1 LTTSQRHRDSVA
13 SVRELRP
20 RRLDLLPPALIA
32 LVGAVEIVAAGY
44 QPRWLGLG
52 TFLLASG
59 VVSVGRLLPLAVPP
73 VVAGIY
79 AATPLLGFDV
89 SQPASWVPL
98 LALACFGTGLH
109 APRSRWPVG
118 LACVLLALLV
128 STAGLAWF
136 TDFEPGWLFGLIM
149 SVGSWAI
156 GLGLHGALDQNR
168 SAAALAERA
177 RVESA
182 AAAERAATR
191 VRERIAA
198 ELNDVLAHSL
208 AAMLVQS
215 SAAGDLVRREPQ
227 AAARALLG
235 IAQAGREALADTGT
249 LLRSLRDEGDGL
261 GQPWSTV
268 TADIGGAECAAP
280 IQEIRR
286 SDVLLPA
293 LIGATATIELVSDA
307 YRPLWLSIGIFWLAA
322 VLLCARRR
330 FPLAMPIGV
339 FAIVVAAPL
348 LGVDTENPASWVL
361 AGWLACF
368 SAGRYVPRSRSGLS
382 LISVLTAIALLA
394 VATAATGELSA
405 DVVFVLPF
413 AVAPWA
419 VGIALRETLERTR
432 VLAARAERVRF
443 ERELEGERAV
453 SAERR
458 RIARELHD
466 TLVGSLTVI
475 TIQAS
480 LAADLIVEDPA
491 GATAAV
497 SEAERAGRA
506 AIADTGRLLRLI
518 GDGDDQLQARPQPG
532 LRDIPALAADYGRAG
547 LGVDLNM
554 DSIERLPAAVGLSS
568 YYVVREALTNAL
580 KHAPGSSVYVRLTR
594 TVAGVEVEVRNGPTA
609 SNGLATMPSGHG
621 LTGLRERVAV
631 IGGSL
636 DAHPT
641 GDGGFVLA
649 ATMPVP
655 GSK

>member
-1 LTTSQRHRDSVA
+1 LTTSRRRRDNVG
-13 SVRELRP
+13 SVRDLRP
-20 RRLDLLPPALIA
+20 GRLDLLLPALIA

-52 TFLLASG
+52 TFLLAAS
-59 VVSVGRLLPLAVPP
+59 VVSVARLLPLAVPP
-73 VVAGIY
+73 VVAGIF
-79 AATPLLGFDV
+79 AVTPLLGFDV
-89 SQPASWVPL
+89 AQPASWVLL
-98 LALACFGTGLH
+98 LALACFGAGLW

-136 TDFEPGWLFGLIM
+136 TDFEPGWLFGLIV
-149 SVGSWAI
+149 SVGSWGT
-156 GLGLHGALDQNR
+156 GLGLRGALDQNR

-182 AAAERAATR
+182 AAAGRAATR
-191 VRERIAA
+191 MRERIAV
-198 ELNDVLAHSL
+198 ELTVVLALSL
-208 AAMLVQS
+208 AAMLVLS
-215 SAAGDLVRREPQ
+215 SAAGDLSRREPQ

-235 IAQAGREALADTGT
+235 VAQAGREALADTGT
-249 LLRSLRDEGDGL
+249 ILRSLRDNGYEL

-268 TADIGGAECAAP
+268 TADVGGAERAAS
-280 IQEIRR
+280 IREIRR
-286 SDVLLPA
+286 SDVVLPT
-293 LIGATATIELVSDA
+293 LIGATATIELVADG
-307 YRPLWLSIGIFWLAA
+307 YRPLWLSLGTFWLAV

-339 FAIVVAAPL
+339 IAIMVGAPL
-348 LGVDTENPASWVL
+348 LGVDTENPASWIL
-361 AGWLACF
+361 AAWLACF
-368 SAGRYVPRSRSGLS
+368 SAGRYVPRSRTGLG
-382 LISVLTAIALLA
+382 LVSVLTAIALVAL
-394 VATAATGELSA
+394 ATAPTGELSA
-405 DVVFVLPF
+405 DIVFVLPF

-419 VGIALRETLERTR
+419 VGIALRQTLERTR
-432 VLAARAERVRF
+432 VLAAKAERARL

-466 TLVGSLTVI
+466 TLAGSLTVI

-480 LAADLIVEDPA
+480 LAADLIVEDPD

-506 AIADTGRLLRLI
+506 AIDDTGRLLRLI

-532 LRDIPALAADYGRAG
+532 LRDIPALAADYSRAG

-580 KHAPGSSVYVRLTR
+580 KHAPGSSVRVRLTR

-641 GDGGFVLA
+641 GDGGFLLA

-655 GSK
+655 GSE

>member
-1 LTTSQRHRDSVA
+1 
-13 SVRELRP
+13 VRELRP
-20 RRLDLLPPALIA
+20 RRLDLLLPTLIA

-52 TFLLASG
+52 TFFLAAG
-59 VVSVGRLLPLAVPP
+59 VLSVARLAPLAVPP

-98 LALACFGTGLH
+98 LALAGFGAGLR
-109 APRSRWPVG
+109 APRSRWPLG

-136 TDFEPGWLFGLIM
+136 TDFEPHWLFGLIA
-149 SVGSWAI
+149 SVGSWGT
-156 GLGLHGALDQNR
+156 GLGLRGALDQNR
-168 SAAALAERA
+168 SAAAQAERA
-177 RVESA
+177 RGEST

-191 VRERIAA
+191 VRERIAI

-208 AAMLVQS
+208 AAMLVQT
-215 SAAGDLVRREPQ
+215 SAAGDLVRRDPQ
-227 AAARALLG
+227 AAARTLLG
-235 IAQAGREALADTGT
+235 VAQAGREALADTGT
-249 LLRSLRDEGDGL
+249 LLRSLRDNGEEL

-268 TADIGGAECAAP
+268 TADVGAAKHAAS
-280 IQEIRR
+280 IRSIRR
-286 SDVLLPA
+286 SDILLPA
-293 LIGATATIELVSDA
+293 LIGATATIELVSGG
-307 YRPLWLSIGIFWLAA
+307 YRPLWLSLATFWLA
-322 VLLCARRR
+322 VGLLCARRQL
-330 FPLAMPIGV
+330 PLGMPIGV
-339 FAIVVAAPL
+339 MGIVVAAPL
-348 LGVDTENPASWVL
+348 LGVDTENPASWIL
-361 AGWLACF
+361 ALGLACF
-368 SAGRYVPRSRSGLS
+368 SAGRYVPASRTGLS
-382 LISVLTAIALLA
+382 LVSVLTAIALVALA
-394 VATAATGELSA
+394 SAAKGELSA

-413 AVAPWA
+413 AVAPWG

-432 VLAARAERVRF
+432 VLAAKAERARL

-466 TLVGSLTVI
+466 MLAGSLTVI

-480 LAADLIVEDPA
+480 LAADLIGEDPD
-491 GATAAV
+491 GATTAV

-506 AIADTGRLLRLI
+506 ALDETRRFLRLI
-518 GDGDDQLQARPQPG
+518 GDGDDQLEARPQPG
-532 LRDIPALAADYGRAG
+532 LRDIPALAADYSRAG

-580 KHAPGSSVYVRLTR
+580 KHAPGSTVHVRLTR
-594 TVAGVEVEVRNGPTA
+594 TVAGVEVEVRNGPPA
-609 SNGLATMPSGHG
+609 SNGLAPMASGHG

-631 IGGSL
+631 TGGDL

-641 GDGGFVLA
+641 GDGGFLLA
-649 ATMPVP
+649 ATMPVAEP
-655 GSK
+655 Q

>member
-1 LTTSQRHRDSVA
+1 MSRRHRDSVG

-20 RRLDLLPPALIA
+20 RRLDPLLPALIA
-32 LVGAVEIVAAGY
+32 LVGAVEILAAGY

-52 TFLLASG
+52 TFLLAAS

-98 LALACFGTGLH
+98 LALACFGAGLH

-128 STAGLAWF
+128 STAALAWF
-136 TDFEPGWLFGLIM
+136 TDFEPGWLFGLIVT
-149 SVGSWAI
+149 VGSWGT
-156 GLGLHGALDQNR
+156 GLGLRGAIDENR

-182 AAAERAATR
+182 AAGGRAASQ

-208 AAMLVQS
+208 AAMLVGS

-227 AAARALLG
+227 AAARALLA

-249 LLRSLRDEGDGL
+249 LLRSLRDDGDEL
-261 GQPWSTV
+261 GQPWSTA
-268 TADIGGAECAAP
+268 TADVGGAERAAS
-280 IQEIRR
+280 IQKIRR

-293 LIGATATIELVSDA
+293 LIGATATIELVSDG
-307 YRPLWLSIGIFWLAA
+307 YLPLWLSLGTFWLAA

-330 FPLAMPIGV
+330 FPLGMPISV
-339 FAIVVAAPL
+339 IAIMVAAPL

-361 AGWLACF
+361 AGGLACF

-382 LISVLTAIALLA
+382 LISVLTAIALVA
-394 VATAATGELSA
+394 VTAAAKGELSA

-419 VGIALRETLERTR
+419 VGIALRQALERTR
-432 VLAARAERVRF
+432 VLAARAERARL

-453 SAERR
+453 YAERR
-458 RIARELHD
+458 RIAREIHD
-466 TLVGSLTVI
+466 LLAGSLTVI

-480 LAADLIVEDPA
+480 LAADLIVDDPD
-491 GATAAV
+491 GATTAV

-506 AIADTGRLLRLI
+506 AIHDTGRFLRLI
-518 GDGDDQLQARPQPG
+518 GNGDDELQARPQPG
-532 LRDIPALAADYGRAG
+532 LSDIPALAADYSRAG
-547 LGVDLNM
+547 LGVNLNM

-568 YYVVREALTNAL
+568 YYVVQEALTNAL
-580 KHAPGSSVYVRLTR
+580 KHAPGSSVHVRLTR
-594 TVAGVEVEVRNGPTA
+594 TVAGVELEVRNGPTA
-609 SNGLATMPSGHG
+609 SHGLATMPGGHG
-621 LTGLRERVAV
+621 LTGLRERVSV

-641 GDGGFVLA
+641 SDGGFLLA

-655 GSK
+655 GSE

>member
-1 LTTSQRHRDSVA
+1 MRK
-13 SVRELRP
+13 LRP
-20 RRLDLLPPALIA
+20 RRLDLLLPALIA

-52 TFLLASG
+52 TFLLAAS
-59 VVSVGRLLPLAVPP
+59 VVSVARLLPLAVPP
-73 VVAGIY
+73 VVAGIF
-79 AATPLLGFDV
+79 AVTPLLGFDV
-89 SQPASWVPL
+89 AQPASWVLL
-98 LALACFGTGLH
+98 LALACFGAGLW

-136 TDFEPGWLFGLIM
+136 TDFEPGWLFGLIV
-149 SVGSWAI
+149 SVGSWGT
-156 GLGLHGALDQNR
+156 GLGLRGALDQNG

-182 AAAERAATR
+182 AAAGRAATR
-191 VRERIAA
+191 VRERIAV

-208 AAMLVQS
+208 TAMLVQS
-215 SAAGDLVRREPQ
+215 SAAGDLIRREPQ

-235 IAQAGREALADTGT
+235 VAQAGREALADTGT
-249 LLRSLRDEGDGL
+249 ILRSLRDNGHEL
-261 GQPWSTV
+261 GQPCSTV
-268 TADIGGAECAAP
+268 TADVGGAERAAS
-280 IQEIRR
+280 IREIRR
-286 SDVLLPA
+286 SDVVLPA
-293 LIGATATIELVSDA
+293 LIGATATIELVSDG
-307 YRPLWLSIGIFWLAA
+307 YRPLWLSLGTFWLAA

-339 FAIVVAAPL
+339 IAIMVGAPV
-348 LGVDTENPASWVL
+348 LGVDTENPASWIL
-361 AGWLACF
+361 AAWLACF
-368 SAGRYVPRSRSGLS
+368 SAGRYVPRSRTGLS
-382 LISVLTAIALLA
+382 LVSVLAAIALVAL
-394 VATAATGELSA
+394 ATAPTSELSA
-405 DVVFVLPF
+405 DIVFVLPF

-419 VGIALRETLERTR
+419 VGIALRQTLERTR
-432 VLAARAERVRF
+432 VFAAKAERARL

-466 TLVGSLTVI
+466 TLAASLTVI

-480 LAADLIVEDPA
+480 LAADLIVEDPD

-506 AIADTGRLLRLI
+506 AIDDTGRLLRLI

-532 LRDIPALAADYGRAG
+532 LTDIPALAADYSRAG

-568 YYVVREALTNAL
+568 YYLVREALTNAL
-580 KHAPGSSVYVRLTR
+580 KHAPGSSVHVRLTR
-594 TVAGVEVEVRNGPTA
+594 TVAGVEVEVRNGPAA

-621 LTGLRERVAV
+621 LTGLRERVSV

-641 GDGGFVLA
+641 VDGGFILA

-655 GSK
+655 GSE